1 MSLLTSN
8 VQLMMEQS
16 SRFLWNKQ
24 TAILDNISNVET
36 PGYKTKY
43 VTFEEALKKSL
54 QSAAGS
60 GTPAASIKSAL
71 TRAASTTHEDS
82 NESTRM
88 DGNSVNI
95 TEQGV
100 ELTRNSFQLQYAM
113 NAINGDLGILRTAIK
128 GQ

>member
-43 VTFEEALKKSL
+43 VTFEEALKKSI

-71 TRAASTTHEDS
+71 TQAASTTREDS
-82 NESTRM
+82 NESTRL

>member
-100 ELTRNSFQLQYAM
+100 ELTRNSSRISGIMTGLQE
-113 NAINGDLGILRTAIK
+113 
-128 GQ
+128 

>member
-43 VTFEEALKKSL
+43 VTFEEALKKSI

-71 TRAASTTHEDS
+71 TQAASTTHEDS
-82 NESTRM
+82 NESTRL

>member
-43 VTFEEALKKSL
+43 VTFEEALKKSI

-71 TRAASTTHEDS
+71 TQAASTTREDS